1 MSSEQVVGSS
11 DPLSPPSLSHS
22 SASTANGTGTPPEP
36 GSPTVRKAQLGKGRT
51 WSRDIA
57 SPALNADLAISAP
70 EFTQMLIDEQT
81 LPALPDAMLE
91 EPDADEISD
100 KLSERKGEMPES
112 KDLVNRELS
121 WIEFNKRVL
130 SMAEREDMPLL
141 ERVGR
146 PS

>member
-1 MSSEQVVGSS
+1 
-11 DPLSPPSLSHS
+11 
-22 SASTANGTGTPPEP
+22 
-36 GSPTVRKAQLGKGRT
+36 VRKAQLGKGRT